1 MPHEGIMY
9 SELFFVDLL
18 KIILIKNESFGSC
31 NNVFLSW
38 RYFITLIILLNN
50 IHLCQSYVWPGP
62 FTFLIETIP
71 LNQFLYVLAVR
82 AIVGGQF
89 GLQNL
94 VKKFSGVQSN
104 IKMKVCSLGYNS
116 SSMAE
121 TCHVCWCTAAN
132 TAAKA
137 NVDIFFWHFG
147 WHISLVLMV
156 QGPQKRFFMWILL
169 LDDIFIDVHH
179 SLIS

>member
-1 MPHEGIMY
+1 M
-9 SELFFVDLL
+9 
-18 KIILIKNESFGSC
+18 ILIKNESFGSC

-38 RYFITLIILLNN
+38 RYFITLIILLDN

-137 NVDIFFWHFG
+137 NVDIFFG
-147 WHISLVLMV
+147 I
-156 QGPQKRFFMWILL
+156 
-169 LDDIFIDVHH
+169 LDDTYHWSWWCRAHKKDFLCEFCCLMTYVIDVHH